1 MWESLH
7 WHLCSD
13 THVIP
18 AKIVAWAGVHMHDQ
32 YATLFW
38 SYYTTVYD
46 RYVPCWTDINQ
57 YVTCQNTESNNLPLR
72 SKTLLP
78 AGFHHWREIAVLH
91 DWPICLGEQV
101 GDDVPWPCWPGLIR
115 SAVQY
120 YIHICY
126 IYIYIIYSMGI
137 CSRINGSNIS
147 IYPMD
152 ICWFICMELMDILV
166 DIYGNLYCRVA
177 GWPMVQTNEALTRTG
192 ASRPGSSQVTS
203 CRILRSFW
211 RLAGKWGDN

>member
-1 MWESLH
+1 MWLAKTQSPTTCRWGRWGQKRSFPQASITGVRLPYSTTGRSVSGNKSEMMFLGCADQAWSALRYNIIYIYIY
-7 WHLCSD
+7 
-13 THVIP
+13 VI
-18 AKIVAWAGVHMHDQ
+18 
-32 YATLFW
+32 Y
-38 SYYTTVYD
+38 
-46 RYVPCWTDINQ
+46 N
-57 YVTCQNTESNNLPLR
+57 
-72 SKTLLP
+72 
-78 AGFHHWREIAVLH
+78 
-91 DWPICLGEQV
+91 
-101 GDDVPWPCWPGLIR
+101 
-115 SAVQY
+115 
-120 YIHICY
+120 

-137 CSRINGSNIS
+137 CSRINGYTIS

-211 RLAGKWGDN
+211 RLARKWGDN